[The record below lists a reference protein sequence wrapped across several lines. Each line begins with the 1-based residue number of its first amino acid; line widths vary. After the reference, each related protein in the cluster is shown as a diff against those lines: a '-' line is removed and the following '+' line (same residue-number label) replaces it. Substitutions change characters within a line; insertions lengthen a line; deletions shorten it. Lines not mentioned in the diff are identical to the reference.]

1 MLEESFLFFKI
12 FSRVSVCLTPLPY
25 LNFRFLLFCFLL
37 VQEILDHI
45 NEMYWGKPKSVT
57 LLHKIFYFGFTG
69 GDVSHIGDNVFGVTR
84 RGIDICGD
92 SVGDVVAISRGL
104 RLSDNFIHNL
114 LGVQLIICDR
124 VLRERLTKKR
134 IVFIYHDSFPKS
146 SISTETPT

>member
-12 FSRVSVCLTPLPY
+12 FSRVSVRLTPLPY

-57 LLHKIFYFGFTG
+57 LLHKIFNFGSAG
-69 GDVSHIGDNVFGVTR
+69 GNVSHVGDNVFGVAR

-92 SVGDVVAISRGL
+92 SVGDAVSISRGL

-114 LGVQLIICDR
+114 LGLQLIFCDR
-124 VLRERLTKKR
+124 VFHEHFTEKR
-134 IVFIYHDSFPKS
+134 IVFMYHNVFPNQA
-146 SISTETPT
+146 

>member
-12 FSRVSVCLTPLPY
+12 FSRVSVRLTPLPY

-57 LLHKIFYFGFTG
+57 LLHKIFYFGFILG
-69 GDVSHIGDNVFGVTR
+69 NVSHVGDNVFGVAR
-84 RGIDICGD
+84 RGIDVCGD
-92 SVGDVVAISRGL
+92 SIGDAVAISQGL
-104 RLSDNFIHNL
+104 RLSDNLVYNL
-114 LGVQLIICDR
+114 LGLQLIFCDR
-124 VLRERLTKKR
+124 VFHKHLTKR
-134 IVFIYHDSFPKS
+134 CIVFMYHNSFPKS